1 MTRREETGKIS
12 AQERERYWREGM
24 DLKRFFL
31 CVRGKIWM
39 VLAAALAGALFAAAL
54 YAIVRQ
60 ATMNPPEY
68 RAQVLFSI
76 GYDIQ
81 EDDEVLKEFI
91 NEYNA
96 YTWGDMMKSDRVILP
111 VMEAVPEASRQEIED
126 SLSTEIASDPEF
138 LTAFFTTDDEE
149 LSNRIAVAYIG
160 AMAAFGETMLGR
172 GLTGIEAWKTVPAV
186 RVIPEN
192 RMLNAAWLG
201 AILGLT
207 AGALILAGWYVLDD
221 SVLLE
226 SDLKERYDLPVFG
239 YRTKRPETRWEAALN
254 ANLTYRAGK
263 EAFREVLLEDVLG
276 VGADYETLREAPVLL
291 VIDWGTPCLR
301 RLSPALETLSLQEV
315 TVKGAIIAEADN
327 RFLRLYYG
335 RPLKSRRAAD
345 ELDDSGEEFT

>member
-96 YTWGDMMKSDRVILP
+96 YTWGDMM
-111 VMEAVPEASRQEIED
+111 
-126 SLSTEIASDPEF
+126 
-138 LTAFFTTDDEE
+138 
-149 LSNRIAVAYIG
+149 
-160 AMAAFGETMLGR
+160 
-172 GLTGIEAWKTVPAV
+172 
-186 RVIPEN
+186 
-192 RMLNAAWLG
+192 
-201 AILGLT
+201 
-207 AGALILAGWYVLDD
+207 
-221 SVLLE
+221 
-226 SDLKERYDLPVFG
+226 
-239 YRTKRPETRWEAALN
+239 
-254 ANLTYRAGK
+254 
-263 EAFREVLLEDVLG
+263 
-276 VGADYETLREAPVLL
+276 
-291 VIDWGTPCLR
+291 
-301 RLSPALETLSLQEV
+301 
-315 TVKGAIIAEADN
+315 
-327 RFLRLYYG
+327 
-335 RPLKSRRAAD
+335 
-345 ELDDSGEEFT
+345 